1 MKKVHIILS
10 SRGISPNILTEML
23 SDKLN
28 LTSISINDLFREVIK
43 SKTKF
48 TNEVKLYLDKGEL
61 IPNELTN
68 KIIKNRISTIK
79 SDIQIIRYPRTKEQ
93 YLSLKE
99 SLNSNKFLIEQI
111 WFLKLNDIQQ
121 LINYK
126 LENESDNP
134 YTIKFGL
141 NKDVFLKNYKDSI
154 NEFEELKKVINDES
168 LISVIDFDYPIE
180 KHKSEIE
187 KSIIRYIA
195 NRAFSDKLKV

>member
-10 SRGISPNILTEML
+10 SRGISPAILTETL

-28 LTSISINDLFREVIK
+28 LTSIPINDLFRKIVK
-43 SKTKF
+43 SKTELAD
-48 TNEVKLYLDKGEL
+48 EVKSYLDNGNL

-68 KIIKNRISTIK
+68 RIIENEIASIK
-79 SDIQIIRYPRTKEQ
+79 SDIQIIRYPRTQKQ
-93 YLSLKE
+93 YKSLNE
-99 SLNSNKFLIEQI
+99 TLNSNNFLVEQI

-141 NKDVFLKNYKDSI
+141 NKEAFIKNYEDSI
-154 NEFEELKKVINDES
+154 NEFEELKKVIDDES

-180 KHKSEIE
+180 KHKKGIE
-187 KSIIRYIA
+187 KSITRYIA
-195 NRAFSDKLKV
+195 NRAFGS

>member
-10 SRGISPNILTEML
+10 SRGISPSILTETL

-28 LTSISINDLFREVIK
+28 LISIPINELFRELIK

-48 TNEVKLYLDKGEL
+48 SNEVKSYLDKGEL

-68 KIIKNRISTIK
+68 RIIENRISTIE

-93 YLSLKE
+93 FLSLKE
-99 SLNSNKFLIEQI
+99 SLHSNRFLIEQI

-141 NKDVFLKNYKDSI
+141 NKDAFIKNYKDSI
-154 NEFEELKKVINDES
+154 NEFEELKKVIDKN
-168 LISVIDFDYPIE
+168 LDFI
-180 KHKSEIE
+180 
-187 KSIIRYIA
+187 SII
-195 NRAFSDKLKV
+195 KVPNAKSFDETILGTNQKEEESIFI

>member
-1 MKKVHIILS
+1 
-10 SRGISPNILTEML
+10 ML

-28 LTSISINDLFREVIK
+28 LTSITINDLFREIIK

-61 IPNELTN
+61 IPNELIN
-68 KIIKNRISTIK
+68 KIIENRISTIK
-79 SDIQIIRYPRTKEQ
+79 SGIQIIRYPRTKEQ
-93 YLSLKE
+93 YLSLKK
-99 SLNSNKFLIEQI
+99 SLNPNRFLIEQI

-154 NEFEELKKVINDES
+154 NEFEELKKVIDDES

-187 KSIIRYIA
+187 NSITRYIA
-195 NRAFSDKLKV
+195 NMAFSDK